1 MMPGHTPPTSLDKP
15 PHGGNDA
22 AMSARIARQEAT
34 VEEVLRR
41 LDYLQQQIT
50 EFRQESSTRF
60 ETSRKESERRWETM
74 RNEFEAMRKQGEARI
89 EAMRKEGEARIE
101 AMRKEGEARIAAM
114 RTEGDAR
121 IDAIRKEGEARVE
134 VVRKGSDEK
143 FQFLVGE
150 LRTTHHLIIR
160 VLTGLAVALVAL
172 VGTLGIALLH

>member
-1 MMPGHTPPTSLDKP
+1 
-15 PHGGNDA
+15 
-22 AMSARIARQEAT
+22 MSARIARQEAT

-89 EAMRKEGEARIE
+89 EAMRKEGEARI
-101 AMRKEGEARIAAM
+101 AAM
-114 RTEGDAR
+114 RTEGEAR
-121 IDAIRKEGEARVE
+121 IEAIRKEGEARVE

>member
-1 MMPGHTPPTSLDKP
+1 MIPGHIPPTSLDKP

-89 EAMRKEGEARIE
+89 EAMRKEGEARI
-101 AMRKEGEARIAAM
+101 AAM
-114 RTEGDAR
+114 RTEGEAR
-121 IDAIRKEGEARVE
+121 IEAIRKEGEARVE

>member
-89 EAMRKEGEARIE
+89 EAMRKEGEARI
-101 AMRKEGEARIAAM
+101 AAM
-114 RTEGDAR
+114 RTEGEAR
-121 IDAIRKEGEARVE
+121 IEAIRKEGEARVE

-172 VGTLGIALLH
+172 VGALGIALLH

>member
-22 AMSARIARQEAT
+22 AMSAHIARQEAT

-89 EAMRKEGEARIE
+89 EAMRKEGEARI
-101 AMRKEGEARIAAM
+101 AAM
-114 RTEGDAR
+114 RTEGEAR
-121 IDAIRKEGEARVE
+121 IEAIRKEGEARVE

-172 VGTLGIALLH
+172 VGALGIALLH